1 VDQLDAPDDSAQF
14 DDELNVLN
22 WRSERLRSLG
32 YELGEAAR
40 LATSSVDL
48 HELER
53 LIAKGCPPETAIRI
67 AA

>member
-1 VDQLDAPDDSAQF
+1 MDELNALDDWAKL
-14 DDELNVLN
+14 DDEWNVLN
-22 WRSERLRSLG
+22 WRSERFRSLG

-40 LATSSVDL
+40 LATSNVDL

-53 LIAKGCPPETAIRI
+53 LIAKGCPPNTAIRI